1 MSNKLVDKKQQNIE
15 VFLNNC
21 IEIIDINEDRVY
33 IKLKKHIV
41 IDNEQSIALVSGD
54 MLVLQGDITHINF
67 FKKREDISSIRKIKQ
82 AIENVLKRI
91 TNGK

>member
-1 MSNKLVDKKQQNIE
+1 MNNKAVDEKQQDIAL
-15 VFLNNC
+15 FLNNC
-21 IEIIDINEDRVY
+21 IDIIDINEDRVY

-67 FKKREDISSIRKIKQ
+67 FKKREDISSIQKIKQ
-82 AIENVLKRI
+82 SIENVLKRI